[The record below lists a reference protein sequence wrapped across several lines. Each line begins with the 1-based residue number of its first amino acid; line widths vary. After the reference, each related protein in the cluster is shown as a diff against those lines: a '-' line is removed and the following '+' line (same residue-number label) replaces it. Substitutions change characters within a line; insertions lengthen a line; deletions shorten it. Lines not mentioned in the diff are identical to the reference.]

1 VGRAGLPVFLFFFF
15 FLAPG
20 ILTVFISEPR
30 GNCFLAPLD
39 LIFFAW
45 QAQGNG
51 LITCVGVS
59 KTAVIAEM
67 GWPWVYFCEFLQ
79 FSAEILQKPTFGAGL
94 VRIPSAAEI
103 ILRATAS
110 VFAGRSLRSAPAGI
124 RGVERVGE
132 AEGP

>member
-1 VGRAGLPVFLFFFF
+1 
-15 FLAPG
+15 
-20 ILTVFISEPR
+20 
-30 GNCFLAPLD
+30 
-39 LIFFAW
+39 
-45 QAQGNG
+45 
-51 LITCVGVS
+51 
-59 KTAVIAEM
+59 M

-132 AEGP
+132 AEGPQAKNPGLGGAGFASESESKFPPFRSSSSSLSEESDAVSQESTIGSAFFL